1 MTIFSFI
8 NIHFLAL
15 NIEHFKLEEAEAIMQ
30 ILLPKRLNEIQLV
43 WHYDKREQYLVKSG
57 Y

>member
-8 NIHFLAL
+8 HFLPL
-15 NIEHFKLEEAEAIMQ
+15 NIEHFKLKEAEAIMQ
-30 ILLPKRLNEIQLV
+30 ILLPKRLNDIQLV
-43 WHYDKREQYLVKSG
+43 WHYDKRGQYLVKSG